1 MSKRPLPKSGD
12 IVIGKK
18 PGWQIW
24 AEQEMEKGKEYD
36 RLIALG
42 YVTVDMIARKT
53 GWTPEKARK
62 KLERACV
69 KPWKHANEP
78 ELGKR
83 VTMFLVP
90 TVSKVSQH

>member
-42 YVTVDMIARKT
+42 YTTVNMVVEKT
-53 GWTPEKARK
+53 GWTAEKARK
-62 KLERACV
+62 KLERSGATRAF
-69 KPWKHANEP
+69 ANDP
-78 ELGKR
+78 ENGKR

-90 TVSKVSQH
+90 TVSKESQTN